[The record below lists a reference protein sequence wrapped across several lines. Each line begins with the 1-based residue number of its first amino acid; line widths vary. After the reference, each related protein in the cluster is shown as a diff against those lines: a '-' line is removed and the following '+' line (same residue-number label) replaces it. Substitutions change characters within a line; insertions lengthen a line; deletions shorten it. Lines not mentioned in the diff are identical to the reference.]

1 MSGRLVAVTGASGF
15 VGSYLLSHLRDA
27 ALPVVGITRDGVA
40 GTRAVGD
47 LALEPRWH
55 DCLEGVG
62 TVVHCA
68 AVAHKPLGDSD
79 EARSQVNRVNFDAVK
94 RLAEACLA
102 SGVKRLLFLSTVK
115 VYGESTSGRSPFAE
129 GDALDPE
136 DDYGASKAR
145 AEAALKE
152 LIGQGLEVCCLRLP
166 LVYGPGAKANF
177 RRLQTLATAPIP
189 LPLGAIQNRRSV
201 LALSNLAEV
210 VAGML
215 ALDEWPVTE
224 LNVADPEPVSVPD
237 LVRML
242 ASAQGN
248 RATLFPVPIWLLR
261 GVAGLFGREAV
272 FVRVVGDLEVSTVR
286 LSKVLPRVELSSTEA
301 NISAFF
307 GAL

>member
-27 ALPVVGITRDGVA
+27 ALPVVGITRDGVG

-55 DCLEGVG
+55 DCLKGVG

-94 RLAEACLA
+94 RLGEACLA

-152 LIGQGLEVCCLRLP
+152 LIDQGLEVCCLRLP

-177 RRLQTLATAPIP
+177 RRLQTLATTPIP
-189 LPLGAIQNRRSV
+189 LPLGAIKNRRSV

-242 ASAQGN
+242 AYAQGN
-248 RATLFPVPIWLLR
+248 RAWLFPVPVWLLR
-261 GVAGLFGREAV
+261 SVAGLFGRQAMLE
-272 FVRVVGDLEVSTVR
+272 RVAGSLEVSTAR
-286 LSKVLPRVELSSTEA
+286 CADVLPQTHLDSTH
-301 NISAFF
+301 
-307 GAL
+307 LCVQRLYR

>member
-68 AVAHKPLGDSD
+68 AVAHKLLGDSD

-94 RLAEACLA
+94 RLGEACLA

-115 VYGESTSGRSPFAE
+115 VYGESTSGRAPFAE

-145 AEAALKE
+145 AEVALKE
-152 LIGQGLEVCCLRLP
+152 LTDQGLEVCCLRLP
-166 LVYGPGAKANF
+166 LVYGPGAKANI

-189 LPLGAIQNRRSV
+189 LPLGAIKNRRSV

-248 RATLFPVPIWLLR
+248 RARLFPVPVWLLR
-261 GVAGLFGREAV
+261 SVARLFGRQGMLE
-272 FVRVVGDLEVSTVR
+272 RVAGSLEVSTAR
-286 LSKVLPRVELSSTEA
+286 CADVLPQTHLDSTH
-301 NISAFF
+301 
-307 GAL
+307 LCVQRLYR